1 MTRPLSS
8 LGAPAEICRAPEI
21 PSPRSEVSVQD
32 AELFWTDGTDARDAS
47 CSAHGEAGLLSA
59 SIKKWTD
66 QNEQWESLEWTT
78 SISAPP
84 AQRSLAFA
92 SA

>member
-47 CSAHGEAGLLSA
+47 M
-59 SIKKWTD
+59 
-66 QNEQWESLEWTT
+66 
-78 SISAPP
+78 
-84 AQRSLAFA
+84 QRSW
-92 SA
+92 